1 MSIGKPEKKV
11 KGFRI
16 SHEDFLKA
24 KPMRYPELEW
34 EEDEKGLH
42 VRMPRKRTL
51 WFRIFSRFLPL
62 KRESRVVLDEQGA
75 FIWKLCDG
83 EHKAS
88 EIAEKLGEKYKIQVP
103 DAENALKLYLS
114 QLSKSGLVGFAL
126 AGSTRKRYHRKFG

>member
-1 MSIGKPEKKV
+1 MSIRKPEKKV

-16 SHEDFLKA
+16 SRENFLKA

-42 VRMPRKRTL
+42 VRIPRKRTL
-51 WFRIFSRFLPL
+51 WFRILSKFLPL

-83 EHKAS
+83 EHRTR

-126 AGSTRKRYHRKFG
+126 ADSTRKRYHRKFG